1 MLTPSELK
9 ALDKRISAN
18 ADKVIAGT
26 VRTLAPVRKARTG
39 RKPSS
44 FVNTILPECL
54 DVLYAGEDNWPLWAD
69 DILAGIARLDW
80 YREGDRSIPLSAL
93 KILKCLAHLE
103 TIDSYSISHLL
114 HIGERQAQRYYTACE
129 LAQKHMIDSFCRDHI
144 AYPEVFI
151 YHRENIPQTDLKEE

>member
-9 ALDKRISAN
+9 ALDKRIAGN
-18 ADKVIAGT
+18 ADRLI
-26 VRTLAPVRKARTG
+26 ARTASTLVPARMARKG

-44 FVNTILPECL
+44 FVNAILPECL
-54 DVLYAGEDNWPLWAD
+54 DVLYAGEENWPLWAD

-114 HIGERQAQRYYTACE
+114 HIGERQAQRYYIACE
-129 LAQKHMIDSFCRDHI
+129 LAQFHMIRSFCEEHVR
-144 AYPEVFI
+144 YPEVFI
-151 YHRENIPQTDLKEE
+151 YHKENIPQTDLKEE

>member
-9 ALDKRISAN
+9 ALDKRISAS
-18 ADKVIAGT
+18 ADRIINKT
-26 VRTLAPVRKARTG
+26 VSTLAPVRKVKGAG
-39 RKPSS
+39 RKPAS

-80 YREGDRSIPLSAL
+80 YREGERSIPLSARN
-93 KILKCLAHLE
+93 ILKCLAHLE

-114 HIGERQAQRYYTACE
+114 HIGERQSRRYYDACE
-129 LAQKHMIDSFCRDHI
+129 LTQKHMIDSFCREHVK
-144 AYPEVFI
+144 YPEVFI
-151 YHRENIPQTDLKEE
+151 FHKENVPMTDLDE